1 MVAPAA
7 RAPSISRRM
16 KPTSSK
22 SGATHA
28 GVSSLRF
35 RRAIGRSEAG
45 GASKTFA
52 HGKGPPQIAQRETYI
67 RESGLALRHRLED
80 VKGPAMVSDLVTD
93 RQFPPL
99 EPPRLRKR
107 VRRFEPRHAVE
118 VELVVERHVP
128 CAAVPLERFDVIEP
142 RFQTGQAEL
151 LLQDPRAGALGMLEI
166 GQLIVGQEPSAIVV
180 VLRHVAVPD
189 EQHLA
194 LGEKRDVGDQGVDP
208 ALGFQWEILPAVSS
222 PTDGSLAGSNL
233 LRSKAAAVAG
243 GSTAPEPA
251 RARIGPGALASRSRI
266 AGSSRASRRPRG
278 LRRTRRDRR
287 SGRGPMAWTR
297 SCSRGRA
304 E

>member
-1 MVAPAA
+1 MTAQAMGAAAA

-52 HGKGPPQIAQRETYI
+52 HHNDRPRIAQRETHI
-67 RESGLALRHRLED
+67 LKSRLALRHRLED

-93 RQFPPL
+93 RQVAPL
-99 EPPRLRKR
+99 EPPRLRKG
-107 VRRFEPRHAVE
+107 VRRLEPRHPFE

-151 LLQDPRAGALGMLEI
+151 LLQNPRPGALGMLEI
-166 GQLIVGQEPSAIVV
+166 GQLIVGQEPSAPVV
-180 VLRHVAVPD
+180 ILR
-189 EQHLA
+189 
-194 LGEKRDVGDQGVDP
+194 
-208 ALGFQWEILPAVSS
+208 
-222 PTDGSLAGSNL
+222 
-233 LRSKAAAVAG
+233 
-243 GSTAPEPA
+243 
-251 RARIGPGALASRSRI
+251 
-266 AGSSRASRRPRG
+266 
-278 LRRTRRDRR
+278 
-287 SGRGPMAWTR
+287 
-297 SCSRGRA
+297 
-304 E
+304 

>member
-1 MVAPAA
+1 MKYIPNPTATPPKNARTGRTEYRANPTRAPTTAQAMVATAA

-22 SGATHA
+22 SGATQA

-52 HGKGPPQIAQRETYI
+52 HHTTDPGLCSAKRTFLK
-67 RESGLALRHRLED
+67 SGLALRHRLED
-80 VKGPAMVSDLVTD
+80 MKGPAMVSDLVTD
-93 RQFPPL
+93 RQFAPL

-107 VRRFEPRHAVE
+107 VRRLESRHPFE

-151 LLQDPRAGALGMLEI
+151 LLQDPRPGALGMLEI
-166 GQLIVGQEPSAIVV
+166 GQLIVGQEPSALVV
-180 VLRHVAVPD
+180 ILRHVAVPD

-194 LGEKRDVGDQGVDP
+194 LGEKRDVGDQRVDP
-208 ALGFQWEILPAVSS
+208 ALGLQ
-222 PTDGSLAGSNL
+222 
-233 LRSKAAAVAG
+233 
-243 GSTAPEPA
+243 
-251 RARIGPGALASRSRI
+251 
-266 AGSSRASRRPRG
+266 
-278 LRRTRRDRR
+278 
-287 SGRGPMAWTR
+287 
-297 SCSRGRA
+297 
-304 E
+304 

>member
-1 MVAPAA
+1 MVATAA

-118 VELVVERHVP
+118 VELVMERHVP

-142 RFQTGQAEL
+142 RFRSEQAEL
-151 LLQDPRAGALGMLEI
+151 LLHDPRPGALRMFEI
-166 GQLIVGQEPSAIVV
+166 LQLIVGQEPSALVV
-180 VLRHVAVPD
+180 VLRHVAVSD
-189 EQHLA
+189 EQHVA
-194 LGEKRDVGDQGVDP
+194 FGEERDVRNQCVGP
-208 ALGFQWEILPAVSS
+208 AFGFQWETSLAASS
-222 PTDGSLAGSNL
+222 PTDRAPVGSNL
-233 LRSKAAAVAG
+233 LLHEGRAV
-243 GSTAPEPA
+243 
-251 RARIGPGALASRSRI
+251 
-266 AGSSRASRRPRG
+266 
-278 LRRTRRDRR
+278 
-287 SGRGPMAWTR
+287 
-297 SCSRGRA
+297 RGRSYRSEA
-304 E
+304 GASAYRAWRACISIEN

>member
-1 MVAPAA
+1 MVTERRVQEDDPEREPAEEVRDAVADPIATFEGLRLEAEEREDEIHPESHGDSTEEREDGEDGVEGEPDEGPTTAQAMVATAA

-52 HGKGPPQIAQRETYI
+52 QSRHELQIARRETHI
-67 RESGLALRHRLED
+67 LQSGPTLRNRLED

-93 RQFPPL
+93 RQFAPL

-107 VRRFEPRHAVE
+107 VRSLESRHAVE
-118 VELVVERHVP
+118 IELVVERHVP

-151 LLQDPRAGALGMLEI
+151 LFQEPRPGALGMLKI
-166 GQLIVGQEPSAIVV
+166 GHLIVGQEPSALVV
-180 VLRHVAVPD
+180 ILRHVAVPD

-194 LGEKRDVGDQGVDP
+194 LREKRDVGDQCVNP
-208 ALGFQWEILPAVSS
+208 ALGFQ
-222 PTDGSLAGSNL
+222 
-233 LRSKAAAVAG
+233 
-243 GSTAPEPA
+243 
-251 RARIGPGALASRSRI
+251 
-266 AGSSRASRRPRG
+266 
-278 LRRTRRDRR
+278 
-287 SGRGPMAWTR
+287 
-297 SCSRGRA
+297 
-304 E
+304 